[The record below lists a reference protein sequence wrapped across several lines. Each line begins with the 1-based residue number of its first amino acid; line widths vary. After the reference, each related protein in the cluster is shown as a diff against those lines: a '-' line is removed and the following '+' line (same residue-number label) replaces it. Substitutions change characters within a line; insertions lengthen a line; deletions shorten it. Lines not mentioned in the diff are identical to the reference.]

1 LTPNTKTPAP
11 IRAGVPKQRPVLDD
25 EDEMTHSKAN
35 VLSIA
40 SGRTPAKQFSWQAP
54 EVHFERV
61 NSGNYD
67 AIAVNYQGPEKV
79 RRYGRWSLRVGFH
92 LLAEDVEI
100 SMYLNFGRGERPVIT
115 KHGRFF
121 EAWCMVN
128 GDVPRLDQR
137 MTPDIFLEQ
146 GLIFTVLVVDAAIS
160 AERLQK
166 PAEQIYSR
174 VEKILKVTHS

>member
-1 LTPNTKTPAP
+1 
-11 IRAGVPKQRPVLDD
+11 
-25 EDEMTHSKAN
+25 
-35 VLSIA
+35 
-40 SGRTPAKQFSWQAP
+40 
-54 EVHFERV
+54 
-61 NSGNYD
+61 
-67 AIAVNYQGPEKV
+67 
-79 RRYGRWSLRVGFH
+79 
-92 LLAEDVEI
+92 
-100 SMYLNFGRGERPVIT
+100 MYLNFGRGERPVIT

-137 MTPDIFLEQ
+137 MTPDIFLEP

-166 PAEQIYSR
+166 TEDRIYSR